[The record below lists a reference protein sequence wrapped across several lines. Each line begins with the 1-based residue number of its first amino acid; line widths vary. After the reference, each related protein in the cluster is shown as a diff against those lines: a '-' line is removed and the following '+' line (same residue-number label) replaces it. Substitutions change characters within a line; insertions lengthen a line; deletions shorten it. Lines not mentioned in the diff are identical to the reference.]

1 MVFMNGILPDNEYTE
16 VESRAYL
23 NPQLQIDE
31 TSTFI
36 DNLRQAQQAN
46 NAEIAAQTR
55 ALGTEVPSNLGGLV
69 GGEGYFTSRYQ
80 TPQFNSLAQSLRT
93 SARASALNQALE
105 NDLAIWKNR
114 QQQAYRNY
122 QKRAYDR
129 SNSGNPGTTQNPYS
143 VASGDDPNYETTTPS
158 GSEETW
164 VNGLAGYYTLVD
176 PAGNLI
182 ISDMNTGDSEIIQP
196 GAPSRTKASAS
207 PILGGGEIR
216 TLPNGNKV
224 WVKPGYGLTKDGGKY
239 YLVNQDTGV
248 RTEVGGY

>member
-16 VESRAYL
+16 VESRSYL

-55 ALGTEVPSNLGGLV
+55 ALGTEVSSNLGGLV

-129 SNSGNPGTTQNPYS
+129 SNSGNPGTTQNP
-143 VASGDDPNYETTTPS
+143 GTTPDDS
-158 GSEETW
+158 EPDNITNTNTTLELGSVSPEAIANSRYQTIL
-164 VNGLAGYYTLVD
+164 NKYLRAGYPTAEAEKRAREDFGKSIDVNAPVAPYGSSGQVGVVSGVAGTL
-176 PAGNLI
+176 I
-182 ISDMNTGDSEIIQP
+182 EK
-196 GAPSRTKASAS
+196 GA
-207 PILGGGEIR
+207 
-216 TLPNGNKV
+216 
-224 WVKPGYGLTKDGGKY
+224 
-239 YLVNQDTGV
+239 
-248 RTEVGGY
+248 